1 VQTNKAIK
9 RSGVMASSDIY
20 QIGLALIGL
29 TAILAVV
36 AVPTF
41 LFAGKRLEKQLEED
55 YGKRNRLSK
64 R

>member
-1 VQTNKAIK
+1 
-9 RSGVMASSDIY
+9 MASSDIY